1 MSIKILATIG
11 PSSFNKDTIEEL
23 SSNGVNLFRI
33 NLSHTKL
40 DDVANIIDDI
50 HSWTDVPICLDSE
63 GAQIRNQNMVSESV
77 HFKEGEIVTIHHKP
91 KVGDSNNISF
101 VPDYVAKQLMIG
113 DVIRVDFNSVTIRVD
128 EKKEDYLL
136 ATVVKGG
143 SVGSNKAADVDR
155 YINLDAVTYKD
166 VEAFKIGW

>member
-11 PSSFNKDTIEEL
+11 PSSLNKDTIEEL

-63 GAQIRNQNMVSESV
+63 GAQIRNHDMVSESV
-77 HFKEGEIVTIHHKP
+77 QFQEGSHIKIHNE
-91 KVGDSNNISF
+91 DI
-101 VPDYVAKQLMIG
+101 IG
-113 DVIRVDFNSVTIRVD
+113 DNENICFTTFCMFSVVCFRTLSVPNAMLDPHCKSISPQQGTHDFPLI
-128 EKKEDYLL
+128 
-136 ATVVKGG
+136 
-143 SVGSNKAADVDR
+143 
-155 YINLDAVTYKD
+155 
-166 VEAFKIGW
+166 FQ